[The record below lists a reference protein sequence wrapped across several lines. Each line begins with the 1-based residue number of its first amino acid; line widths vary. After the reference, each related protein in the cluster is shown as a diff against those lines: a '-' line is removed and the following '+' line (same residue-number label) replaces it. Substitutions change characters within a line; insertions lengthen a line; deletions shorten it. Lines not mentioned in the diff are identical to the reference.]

1 MKTFA
6 KFSLLGLIALLV
18 AAPIVAQAA
27 RATDAAGNPR
37 HPALRRL
44 LQDRPLVAQL
54 ARRLHLSGEQ
64 KDALKEVRTQARE
77 DLRLIRGDQSLTPA
91 EKRAKA
97 RETLRVARQE
107 ARSKLLESQRGKL
120 DKLRQRLRERHT
132 T

>member
-6 KFSLLGLIALLV
+6 KLSLLSAL
-18 AAPIVAQAA
+18 AALAATPIVLQAA
-27 RATDAAGNPR
+27 RSNDAAGNPR
-37 HPALRRL
+37 HPTLRRL
-44 LQDRPLVAQL
+44 LQEKPLQL
-54 ARRLHLSGEQ
+54 ARRLHLTGEQ
-64 KDALKEVRTQARE
+64 KDALQEVRNQARD
-77 DLRLIRGDQSLTPA
+77 DLRLIRRDQTLTPS

-97 RETLRVARQE
+97 RETLKVARQE

>member
-6 KFSLLGLIALLV
+6 KLSLLSVIAALV
-18 AAPIVAQAA
+18 AAPIMLQAA
-27 RATDAAGNPR
+27 RSNDASGNPR

-44 LQDRPLVAQL
+44 LQEKPRQFAL
-54 ARRLHLSGEQ
+54 RLHLTGEQ
-64 KDALKEVRTQARE
+64 KDALQEVRNQARE
-77 DLRLIRGDQSLTPA
+77 DIRLIRGDQTLTPA

-97 RETLRVARQE
+97 RATIKVARQE
-107 ARSKLLESQRGKL
+107 ARTKLLESQREKL

>member
-1 MKTFA
+1 MKNFA
-6 KFSLLGLIALLV
+6 KFSILALVALLV
-18 AAPIVAQAA
+18 AAPIAVQAA
-27 RATDAAGNPR
+27 RSTDSSGNPR

-44 LQDRPLVAQL
+44 LLERPAVRQL
-54 ARRLHLSGEQ
+54 ARRLNLSGEQ
-64 KDALKEVRTQARE
+64 KDSLQQVRNQARE
-77 DLRLIRGDQSLTPA
+77 DLRLIRGDQNLTPA

-97 RETLRVARQE
+97 RETFRVARQE